1 MLYIF
6 SYVPG
11 LYQLLLKKYNYL
23 LLDIKDAFIA
33 SKKCGLLA
41 IIKRKI
47 RMNNNYINHVLF
59 PNYSSYNFIG
69 GLCMSNFKI
78 YVKSIL
84 IPVIVGGIVGLIIRP
99 VIDYGSLNKPP
110 LAPPGLLFS
119 IIWPILYVLMGISY
133 GILKSKKL
141 VSPKISVVYYVQLAV
156 NALWSIFFF
165 SLKWRLFS
173 FIWILVLDLLVIY
186 MIVLFY
192 KKNKVAGILQ
202 IPYLIWILFASYLNI
217 AIYVLNS
224 AK

>member
-1 MLYIF
+1 M
-6 SYVPG
+6 
-11 LYQLLLKKYNYL
+11 
-23 LLDIKDAFIA
+23 
-33 SKKCGLLA
+33 
-41 IIKRKI
+41 
-47 RMNNNYINHVLF
+47 H
-59 PNYSSYNFIG
+59 
-69 GLCMSNFKI
+69 
-78 YVKSIL
+78 
-84 IPVIVGGIVGLIIRP
+84 VGLIIRP

-110 LAPPGLLFS
+110 LTPPGLLFS

>member
-1 MLYIF
+1 MLD
-6 SYVPG
+6 
-11 LYQLLLKKYNYL
+11 YNYL
-23 LLDIKDAFIA
+23 LLDIKAAFIT
-33 SKKCGLLA
+33 SKKSVLLA
-41 IIKRKI
+41 VTKCKI
-47 RMNNNYINHVLF
+47 RMNNSVNHVLF
-59 PNYSSYNFIG
+59 LNYSSYNFIG

-110 LAPPGLLFS
+110 LTPPGLLFS

-141 VSPKISVVYYVQLAV
+141 VSPKISVV
-156 NALWSIFFF
+156 
-165 SLKWRLFS
+165 
-173 FIWILVLDLLVIY
+173 VIY